1 MSKINIAMADDHP
14 LFRKGL
20 IKHLDPAKY
29 NLLFDVSDGAAMMDI
44 IRADEKLVPDV
55 VVMDIEM
62 KGVNGYDTVA
72 WLQAHYP
79 SIHILVLS
87 VVDHEESVVRML
99 RLGVKGYL
107 SKVMEP
113 EEFHAALEA
122 VSRGD
127 YYFTDMVTN
136 RLVHTTQ
143 RKKQQEPV
151 YSHELW
157 NSLNT
162 RQQQYVRYACTEMT
176 YEEIAEKMY
185 VSPKTIDGYRDVVF
199 GRFNVKNRVGLVLYA
214 IKNKL
219 VTI

>member
-1 MSKINIAMADDHP
+1 MADDHP
-14 LFRKGL
+14 VFRAGL
-20 IKHLDPAKY
+20 IRQLDPAKY
-29 NLLFDVSDGAAMMDI
+29 DLLFDVSDGAALMDRI
-44 IRADEKLVPDV
+44 STCEEQLPNV
-55 VVMDIEM
+55 VIMDIEM

-72 WLQAHYP
+72 WLKAHYP
-79 SIHILVLS
+79 DVHVLVLS

-127 YYFTDMVTN
+127 YYFTEMVTN
-136 RLVHTTQ
+136 RLVHTVQ
-143 RKKQQEPV
+143 RKNPQEPV

-157 NSLNT
+157 HSLNA
-162 RQQQYVRYACTEMT
+162 RQQEYVRYACTDLT

-219 VTI
+219 VTL